1 MRIDIF
7 SLFPETVDASLSA
20 SIVGRAR
27 ATRALDFHAHDI
39 RTWTRDVHR
48 TADDTPFGGGAG
60 MVMKAEPIVTGVES
74 IQEVHGPA
82 DRIYVLAASGLRF
95 DQEMARAIAAM
106 RHVILICGHYEG
118 IDARVPEILGADEL
132 SIGDFVLT
140 GGELAAAV
148 VVDSVTRLLPG
159 VIKSESVADES
170 HSEGLLEYPHYTRP
184 ATFRDLEIPP
194 VLLSGHHAE
203 IARWRRQQALMRT
216 AERRP
221 DLLERASLSAE
232 EREWLKGLEVRD
244 SGHEIL

>member
-1 MRIDIF
+1 
-7 SLFPETVDASLSA
+7 
-20 SIVGRAR
+20 
-27 ATRALDFHAHDI
+27 
-39 RTWTRDVHR
+39 
-48 TADDTPFGGGAG
+48 
-60 MVMKAEPIVTGVES
+60 
-74 IQEVHGPA
+74 
-82 DRIYVLAASGLRF
+82 
-95 DQEMARAIAAM
+95 M

-148 VVDSVTRLLPG
+148 VVDCVTRLLPG

-203 IARWRRQQALMRT
+203 IARWRRLQALMRT